1 MGIAKKGY
9 VIIFICLSTKAVHL
23 EVVSDQSSEAF
34 LAAFK
39 RLIARRGNVNRLYS
53 DNGSNFIGT
62 QTILELDS
70 EAAIREYNED
80 VRKKLVEFNTKF
92 VFNPPAAPWFGGIWE
107 RNIGSMKHHL
117 KRVIGDKKLTYEEF
131 STVLVQIESCL
142 NSRPLCPISD
152 NPEEFEALTPG
163 HFLVGEALTAPIEST
178 LLATKENRLNRW
190 ELCTKMKQEFWD
202 RWSGE
207 YASQLQIRTKW
218 TESRKNL
225 EIGDMV
231 LMKEETTPP
240 LHWPLGRI
248 TNVYT
253 GKDGL
258 VRVADVK
265 SNEKIYKRPVGKLAV
280 LPVRDSGNIT
290 NRIEK
295 AKSSASGDATTKT
308 RPMMRAEEKIK
319 IDYKKTKGKQ
329 VLGSTLI
336 TLIMLF
342 GLFLSVL
349 SAQSNVT
356 ITPFNRNPGAI
367 FNKCGKISTVIGK
380 WNLVARMDMRNYYN
394 GYDMLQKGM
403 VQLESTCEK
412 LKAENMTACGAL
424 LDDARLRM
432 STIHEK
438 DSMIKGNARDKRNT
452 FLWSAAGSAAG
463 YIGSKFMDLLLG
475 NSQTDEKIEN
485 LEGLVDSQTSFLN
498 LTENAVERTQ
508 QAFYNELNAFANKT
522 MEFTAKEMEQ
532 NRINN
537 ECQWLALQLIFMLT
551 GFENVQNT
559 IIENVGRARSG
570 IKLIWLTPER
580 LHGHITLI
588 DQQLPRN
595 VRLYG
600 ESLEE
605 KMDAIYKLSTTNML
619 LSKREM
625 VLIFE
630 VPLFRSVRLDCF
642 EIIPIPTLLG
652 GAFRQLESIYSN
664 IWISKQIDRYRLI
677 TSDEMKDCIDYN
689 TEKICNGK
697 HAMSRVNSNQANQI
711 CELNLYLQKPVNESH
726 CKLKSVEMS
735 EFWTEIDNNWI
746 FSVANSTATIIC
758 DEYRERIKINGI
770 GLMNIKNGCLV
781 QTDNMEIDAFDMNW
795 TNETIELHM
804 GHFNVSEDFGGEE
817 RRLTYNVGIFKQDFG
832 EMNRMNPYHH
842 VHHYAS
848 IYSLVIILTLMGLY
862 SYVRKMNGSSLHNRV
877 ADDGRDK

>member
-1 MGIAKKGY
+1 
-9 VIIFICLSTKAVHL
+9 
-23 EVVSDQSSEAF
+23 
-34 LAAFK
+34 
-39 RLIARRGNVNRLYS
+39 
-53 DNGSNFIGT
+53 
-62 QTILELDS
+62 
-70 EAAIREYNED
+70 
-80 VRKKLVEFNTKF
+80 
-92 VFNPPAAPWFGGIWE
+92 
-107 RNIGSMKHHL
+107 
-117 KRVIGDKKLTYEEF
+117 
-131 STVLVQIESCL
+131 
-142 NSRPLCPISD
+142 
-152 NPEEFEALTPG
+152 
-163 HFLVGEALTAPIEST
+163 
-178 LLATKENRLNRW
+178 
-190 ELCTKMKQEFWD
+190 
-202 RWSGE
+202 
-207 YASQLQIRTKW
+207 
-218 TESRKNL
+218 
-225 EIGDMV
+225 MV
-231 LMKEETTPP
+231 
-240 LHWPLGRI
+240 
-248 TNVYT
+248 
-253 GKDGL
+253 
-258 VRVADVK
+258 
-265 SNEKIYKRPVGKLAV
+265 
-280 LPVRDSGNIT
+280 
-290 NRIEK
+290 
-295 AKSSASGDATTKT
+295 
-308 RPMMRAEEKIK
+308 
-319 IDYKKTKGKQ
+319 
-329 VLGSTLI
+329 
-336 TLIMLF
+336 
-342 GLFLSVL
+342 
-349 SAQSNVT
+349 
-356 ITPFNRNPGAI
+356 
-367 FNKCGKISTVIGK
+367 
-380 WNLVARMDMRNYYN
+380 
-394 GYDMLQKGM
+394 
-403 VQLESTCEK
+403 
-412 LKAENMTACGAL
+412 
-424 LDDARLRM
+424 
-432 STIHEK
+432 
-438 DSMIKGNARDKRNT
+438 
-452 FLWSAAGSAAG
+452 
-463 YIGSKFMDLLLG
+463 LLLG

-498 LTENAVERTQ
+498 LTENAVEWTQ

-605 KMDAIYKLSTTNML
+605 KMDAIYKLST
-619 LSKREM
+619 

-642 EIIPIPTLLG
+642 EIIPIPILLG
-652 GAFRQLESIYSN
+652 HFDNLRAY
-664 IWISKQIDRYRLI
+664 IDRYRLI